1 MKIVQDMQVVQHRN
15 ELLHVVFAELFQ
27 NGVDLGFYRGELNTA
42 DLTDLWQ
49 SQQKTV
55 YDACGRHAAS

>member
-27 NGVDLGFYRGELNTA
+27 NGVDLGFYHGKLYLR
-42 DLTDLWQ
+42 
-49 SQQKTV
+49 
-55 YDACGRHAAS
+55 